1 VRRFFCFWATLIAL
15 QLYSASLYRLLGTT
29 LRSIVFGTSVA
40 VVVMLLTMLGS
51 GFLLLQDQIPGW
63 LNWLFWVSPL
73 QYAFTGL
80 ANNEYSGKS
89 YDRLVPVEDGLRR
102 LGDVVMQQYQMNI
115 ADKYRRVPLPLHNM
129 HCNFSQEIMRH
140 RAEENSFSHILR
152 KLLQKH
158 LLALESSH
166 NSTDNCV

>member
-1 VRRFFCFWATLIAL
+1 VCRFFCFWATLIAL

-51 GFLLLQDQIPGW
+51 GFLLLQNQIPGW

-73 QYAFTGL
+73 QYALTGL

-102 LGDVVMQQYQMNI
+102 LGDVVMQQNQMNV
-115 ADKYRRVPLPLHNM
+115 ANKYRCVPSLPFNILATSLSKCCSIIQKRGAIM
-129 HCNFSQEIMRH
+129 HLVKASPE
-140 RAEENSFSHILR
+140 A
-152 KLLQKH
+152 
-158 LLALESSH
+158 SSC
-166 NSTDNCV
+166 SL